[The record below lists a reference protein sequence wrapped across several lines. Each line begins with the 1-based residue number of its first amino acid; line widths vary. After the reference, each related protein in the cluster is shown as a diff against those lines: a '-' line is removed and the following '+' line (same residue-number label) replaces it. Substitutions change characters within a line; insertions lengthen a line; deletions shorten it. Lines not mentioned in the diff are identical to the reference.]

1 MLRRYRRFHFNIA
14 WYRRAPTARSPRSLD
29 RTRSIASSLN
39 RSAGTTTTTI
49 GGIITAGIIGT
60 ITTGAITTGII
71 GITTTGA
78 TTTGTIGI
86 TTTGIITTGIIATTG
101 ITTTDNPILRL
112 PRTHII
118 FVNLSLRQSELAGL
132 GQRRGRI

>member
-39 RSAGTTTTTI
+39 RSAGTTTTTTI

-78 TTTGTIGI
+78 TTTG
-86 TTTGIITTGIIATTG
+86 TTGIITTGIIATTG

>member
-14 WYRRAPTARSPRSLD
+14 WYRRGPTARSPRSLD

-39 RSAGTTTTTI
+39 RSAGTTTI

-78 TTTGTIGI
+78 TTTG
-86 TTTGIITTGIIATTG
+86 TTGIITTGIIATTG

>member
-1 MLRRYRRFHFNIA
+1 MLRRCRRFHFNIA
-14 WYRRAPTARSPRSLD
+14 WYRRTPTARSPPLSD

-39 RSAGTTTTTI
+39 RSAGTTTI

-71 GITTTGA
+71 GITTTG
-78 TTTGTIGI
+78 
-86 TTTGIITTGIIATTG
+86 TTGIITTGIIATTG

-118 FVNLSLRQSELAGL
+118 FVNLSLRQSELPGL

>member
-39 RSAGTTTTTI
+39 RSAGTTTTTS

-78 TTTGTIGI
+78 TTTG
-86 TTTGIITTGIIATTG
+86 TTGIITTGIIATTG

>member
-78 TTTGTIGI
+78 TTTGT
-86 TTTGIITTGIIATTG
+86 TGIITTGIIATTG